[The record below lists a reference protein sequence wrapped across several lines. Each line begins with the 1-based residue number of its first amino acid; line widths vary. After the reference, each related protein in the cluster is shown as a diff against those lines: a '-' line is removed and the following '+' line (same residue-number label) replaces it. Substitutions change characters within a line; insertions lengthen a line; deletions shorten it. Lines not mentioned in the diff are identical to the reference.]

1 MHSLS
6 LSCLVSDCFLSAQ
19 QHHGP
24 GAVLRYLLQV
34 SFGFFDCYIYLFT
47 ASFMPSIRQLL
58 QHLVGLLLLSGSA
71 PRRSLLNWALTWS
84 HKVTVG
90 GSSLR
95 KDTSPSAAVLSSAG
109 EVWVAKK
116 EHGCTIDWNII
127 LSWRKPA
134 GLIRW
139 RVLFV

>member
-34 SFGFFDCYIYLFT
+34 SFCFFDCYIYLFT

>member
-34 SFGFFDCYIYLFT
+34 SFFFFLLLYLLIYWLFH
-47 ASFMPSIRQLL
+47 AK
-58 QHLVGLLLLSGSA
+58 HLVGLLLLSGSA

-95 KDTSPSAAVLSSAG
+95 KDTSPSAAVLPSAG

>member
-34 SFGFFDCYIYLFT
+34 SFCFFDCYIYLFT
-47 ASFMPSIRQLL
+47 ASFMLSIRQLL
-58 QHLVGLLLLSGSA
+58 QHLVGLLLRSGSA

-95 KDTSPSAAVLSSAG
+95 KDTSPSAAVLPSAG

-116 EHGCTIDWNII
+116 EHGCTIDWNAI

-139 RVLFV
+139 RVLLV